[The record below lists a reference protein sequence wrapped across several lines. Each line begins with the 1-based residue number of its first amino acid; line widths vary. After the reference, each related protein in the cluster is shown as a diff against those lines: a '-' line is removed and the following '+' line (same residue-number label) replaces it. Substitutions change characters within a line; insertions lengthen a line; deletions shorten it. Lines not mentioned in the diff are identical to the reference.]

1 MRPPDFEMWRL
12 ELYERPGLLI
22 AAALV
27 AAALLLTHS

>member
-22 AAALV
+22 AAAMV
-27 AAALLLTHS
+27 AAALIYFHP